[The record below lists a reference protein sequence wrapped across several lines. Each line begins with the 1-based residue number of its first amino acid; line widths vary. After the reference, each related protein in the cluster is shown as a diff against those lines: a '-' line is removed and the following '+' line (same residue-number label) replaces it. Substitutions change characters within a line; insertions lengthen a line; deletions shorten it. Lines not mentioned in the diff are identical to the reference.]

1 MKLSNMKIDHAR
13 SEEGEWVRNIPE
25 MEDLELRVRG
35 QSCVSARVMRNKML
49 RALPAKVRN
58 DPNGL
63 PIEVLDR
70 MESTICADVLLLEWR
85 NLEGI
90 PYTPEK
96 AAELLND
103 PDLITFREAISWAAN
118 RVGRQEAAAKE
129 AELGN
134 SGTTS
139 AGT

>member
-35 QSCVSARVMRNKML
+35 QSCVSARVMRNKLL

-63 PIEVLDR
+63 PLDVLDR
-70 MESTICADVLLLEWR
+70 MEAAICTEVLLLEWR
-85 NLEGI
+85 NLDGI
-90 PYTPEK
+90 PYSKEK
-96 AAELLND
+96 AAELLGD
-103 PDLITFREAISWAAN
+103 PDLTTFRDAISWAAN
-118 RVGRQEAAAKE
+118 RVGRDEAMAKE
-129 AELGN
+129 ADLGN
-134 SGTTS
+134 SGNTS
-139 AGT
+139 AGI

>member
-1 MKLSNMKIDHAR
+1 MKLSNMKVDHKR
-13 SEEGEWVRNIPE
+13 SEEGEWVKNIPE

-35 QSCVSARVMRNKML
+35 QSCVSARVMRNKLL
-49 RALPAKVRN
+49 RGLPAKVRN

-70 MESTICADVLLLEWR
+70 MEATICVDVLLLEWR
-85 NLEGI
+85 HLDDI
-90 PYTPEK
+90 PYSKEK

-103 PDLITFREAISWAAN
+103 PDLATFREAISWAAN

-134 SGTTS
+134 SGTIS